1 MNIIQYSKLENIA
14 DYLERW
20 GVEKIIVHPDFEAE
34 VRKSKLAEVIDEK
47 NIICFSPENECE
59 TRKLSAGK
67 VKVGFGKKQAGDLTP
82 AGIIVEKLKEAQ
94 EQGDVDYHKVARLGS
109 KMTDFAKLDEHT
121 PHIHKLQ
128 YSPPRSKQS

>member
-14 DYLERW
+14 DYLTRW
-20 GVEKIIVHPDFEAE
+20 GVEKIIVDPSVEAV
-34 VRKSKLAEVIDEK
+34 VRKSKLAEVIAEK
-47 NIICFSPENECE
+47 NIICFSPESECE
-59 TRKLSAGK
+59 KRKLSASK

-82 AGIIVEKLKEAQ
+82 AVIIVEKLKEAQ

-121 PHIHKLQ
+121 PNIHKLQ
-128 YSPPRSKQS
+128 YVPPRVKKS